1 MENIEEDTIG
11 KIFSDDISKKSGI
24 SKSDT
29 LVSKLLLKVFKHIK
43 VSKVYRN
50 GHRVTCYSGV
60 YWNCRP
66 LNDTNTIQWEA
77 VTDLLPKS
85 VMVLR
90 QDSECISVGLK
101 SNTYCN
107 GNFIMKEINLLRKK
121 DDIDSNSCSWQLKV
135 RGINVD
141 LSELFI
147 DNEVRYLNE
156 KSLKDILRIV
166 ECLELCRGFQH
177 S

>member
-1 MENIEEDTIG
+1 
-11 KIFSDDISKKSGI
+11 
-24 SKSDT
+24 
-29 LVSKLLLKVFKHIK
+29 
-43 VSKVYRN
+43 
-50 GHRVTCYSGV
+50 
-60 YWNCRP
+60 
-66 LNDTNTIQWEA
+66 
-77 VTDLLPKS
+77 
-85 VMVLR
+85 
-90 QDSECISVGLK
+90 
-101 SNTYCN
+101 
-107 GNFIMKEINLLRKK
+107 MKEINLLRKK

-177 S
+177 DYCISLERKLIVQEKVTVSECSISSSKLHYRSESCEQVVSFISQSQSFLCKIFQKLKLNIEAKTEKETNRCDNKER